1 MLLYLELLLGN
12 REEFCVTGYLTW
24 LDISKETC
32 TAGLLLRCYSAWLI
46 LKEMLGNTG
55 LKVRKL
61 VEKDFLILHK
71 IKLRPN
77 SLNYFLNCARRRLVK
92 PGPPVQRLL
101 WQVKIQ
107 RLGRLENLVMHLHQS
122 SLNTHYSQQ
131 LAW

>member
-1 MLLYLELLLGN
+1 MCDWLPNMAGYQQRDLHCWAALTMLL
-12 REEFCVTGYLTW
+12 T
-24 LDISKETC
+24 
-32 TAGLLLRCYSAWLI
+32 WLI

-71 IKLRPN
+71 IKLSPN

-92 PGPPVQRLL
+92 PGLPVQRLL